1 MHRKALQR
9 VVGGGKHDGRRLPV
23 PQAGLLDRSLGG
35 GQRGWADGGEE
46 LGPRA
51 CRLIASEGKKL
62 LLRGFRLQR
71 EELVCLS
78 QAEAEEAVGHID
90 ASPQPATST
99 GSCHSNACSWR
110 LRHILW
116 VVSSRPGAWEAE
128 EAAASCFWT
137 HSSEGA

>member
-1 MHRKALQR
+1 MPCTAKRCSAWSVAGSTTDVAFRCPKLACSIAR
-9 VVGGGKHDGRRLPV
+9 WAGDSGGGPTGERSSGRAP
-23 PQAGLLDRSLGG
+23 
-35 GQRGWADGGEE
+35 
-46 LGPRA
+46 

-116 VVSSRPGAWEAE
+116 VASSRPGAREAG
-128 EAAASCFWT
+128 EAAASCF
-137 HSSEGA
+137 

>member
-1 MHRKALQR
+1 MGERSS
-9 VVGGGKHDGRRLPV
+9 GRAP
-23 PQAGLLDRSLGG
+23 
-35 GQRGWADGGEE
+35 
-46 LGPRA
+46 
-51 CRLIASEGKKL
+51 CRLIVSEGKKL

-116 VVSSRPGAWEAE
+116 VISSRPGQ
-128 EAAASCFWT
+128 SGRCDGYIL
-137 HSSEGA
+137 EGPELAFYKRKLDIKKKK